1 LSEFEGTIGLHM
13 DFVPEPGGFRGGGGV
28 QHVSRGEGMRSASLD
43 GLQGAPIE
51 TVRRI
56 HVPPDPG
63 ILKALGMNQSFE
75 SAVADLIDNSLD
87 AEASCVLVRF
97 ILRRGRAAQLQVID
111 NGNGMN
117 EARIDA
123 AMKLGKPKE
132 QGKISYGYYG
142 MGLKSA
148 SFGQASTLTVM
159 SRRARASAE
168 GRRMYREKPGADFDV
183 DVLNSEAVDEH
194 LTALLPVVRSVNKGT
209 LVQWDNVK
217 DFPRSR
223 DTTQT
228 GAYIDRR
235 ITDLHR
241 HLGMVYHRLLERA
254 DVEITIDSY
263 DIDEAVGG
271 IPTLVDP
278 VNPFDYHRSGDPEY
292 PKDLTAQLPN
302 QQVILRCCIWPAKSQ
317 APQYRL
323 YGRPVES
330 FQGFYLYRKDR
341 LLKAGGWG
349 GVIQESKSYKLAR
362 VAVDIDEH
370 LDVFKM
376 SVEKSGVDFS
386 SNLVHAI
393 EKARDDGGATLQQ
406 YLDAAADTV
415 KKGNTW
421 QPKRT
426 KILPP
431 GQGLDP
437 DVKKAIKRGSPV
449 LEDKQPI
456 SVKWGKVAG
465 GDFVEVDR
473 KRRTLWLNDKYR
485 QSVLHGD
492 NGKLNDAPLV
502 KALMFL
508 LYEDMLR
515 GQAMGPK
522 DKENC
527 QFWAEVLTAAAAA
540 EEKYQ

>member
-1 LSEFEGTIGLHM
+1 MDGFEET
-13 DFVPEPGGFRGGGGV
+13 
-28 QHVSRGEGMRSASLD
+28 
-43 GLQGAPIE
+43 PIE
-51 TVRRI
+51 AVRRI

-63 ILKALGMNQSFE
+63 LLKALGMNQSFE
-75 SAVADLIDNSLD
+75 SAIADLIDNSLD
-87 AEASCVLVRF
+87 ADASCVLVRF
-97 ILRRGRAAQLQVID
+97 VLRRGRATQLQVID
-111 NGNGMN
+111 NGKGMN

-132 QGKISYGYYG
+132 QGKISLGYYG

-148 SFGQASTLTVM
+148 SFGQASILTVM
-159 SRRARASAE
+159 SRRARCRAE
-168 GRRMYREKPGADFDV
+168 GRRMYREKRDADFDV
-183 DVLNSEAVDEH
+183 DVLNCEAVEKS
-194 LTALLPVVRSVNKGT
+194 LAALLPLAGPGKTGT
-209 LVQWDNVK
+209 VVQWDNVK
-217 DFPRSR
+217 DFPRAR
-223 DTTQT
+223 DTSQT
-228 GAYIDRR
+228 GPYIDKR
-235 ITDLHR
+235 ITELNR
-241 HLGMVYHRLLERA
+241 HLGMVYHRLLEPG

-263 DIDEAVGG
+263 DIDEGVGG

-278 VNPFDYHRSGDPEY
+278 VNPFDYHRSGDPAY
-292 PKDLTAQLPN
+292 PKELIAQLPD
-302 QQVILRCCIWPAKSQ
+302 QQVVLQCHIWPAKSQ

-349 GVIQESKSYKLAR
+349 GVIQEHKSYKLAR

-370 LDVFKM
+370 LDVFTM

-386 SNLVHAI
+386 SKLVHAI
-393 EKARDDGGATLQQ
+393 EKASDESGTTLQQ
-406 YLDAAADTV
+406 YLDAAAATV

-437 DVKKAIKRGSPV
+437 YVRKAITRGSPV
-449 LEDKQPI
+449 LEDKEPVRI
-456 SVKWGKVAG
+456 RWKNVTGD
-465 GDFVEVDR
+465 DFVEIDR
-473 KRRTLWLNDKYR
+473 KNRTLLLNDKYR
-485 QSVLHGD
+485 QLVLHGD
-492 NGKLNDAPLV
+492 SGSLNDAPLV
-502 KALMFL
+502 KTLLFL
-508 LYEDMLR
+508 LYEDLFR

-527 QFWAEVLTAAAAA
+527 RFWADVLTAAVEA

>member
-1 LSEFEGTIGLHM
+1 MDEFKET
-13 DFVPEPGGFRGGGGV
+13 
-28 QHVSRGEGMRSASLD
+28 
-43 GLQGAPIE
+43 PIE
-51 TVRRI
+51 SVRRV

-87 AEASCVLVRF
+87 ADANFVLIRF
-97 ILRRGRAAQLQVID
+97 VLRRGRAWQLQIID

-123 AMKLGKPKE
+123 AMRLGKRKE
-132 QGKISYGYYG
+132 HGRISYGYYG

-159 SRRARASAE
+159 SRSARASAE

-183 DVLNSEAVDEH
+183 DVLNPEAVGEH
-194 LTALLPVVRSVNKGT
+194 LDAFLPLVRSVKKGT
-209 LVQWDNVK
+209 VVQWDSVK

-223 DTTQT
+223 DTSQT
-228 GAYIDRR
+228 GAYIGRR

-241 HLGMVYHRLLERA
+241 HLGMVYHRLLERG

-263 DIDEAVGG
+263 DLDEAVAG

-278 VNPFDYHRSGDPEY
+278 VNPFDYHRSGNPEY
-292 PKDLTAQLPN
+292 PKDLIAELSN
-302 QQVILRCCIWPAKSQ
+302 RQVILRCCIWPAKSQ

-362 VAVDIDEH
+362 IAVDIDEH

-376 SVEKSGVDFS
+376 SVEKSGVEFS
-386 SNLVHAI
+386 SELVHAI
-393 EKARDDGGATLQQ
+393 ERAHDDRGTTLQQ
-406 YLDAAADTV
+406 YLDAAAETV

-421 QPKRT
+421 QPKKT

-437 DVKKAIKRGSPV
+437 SVKTAIKRGSPV
-449 LEDKQPI
+449 LEDKDPI
-456 SVKWGKVAG
+456 SVRWGKIAG
-465 GDFVEVDR
+465 GGFVEVDR
-473 KRRTLWLNDKYR
+473 KQRTLWLNDKYR
-485 QSVLHGD
+485 PWLLHG
-492 NGKLNDAPLV
+492 NGGSLNDAPLV
-502 KALMFL
+502 KALLFL
-508 LYEDMLR
+508 LYEDMFR

>member
-1 LSEFEGTIGLHM
+1 M
-13 DFVPEPGGFRGGGGV
+13 
-28 QHVSRGEGMRSASLD
+28 D
-43 GLQGAPIE
+43 GLQATPIE

-63 ILKALGMNQSFE
+63 ILKALGMDQSFE
-75 SAVADLIDNSLD
+75 AAVADLVDNSLD
-87 AEASCVLVRF
+87 AKATCVLIRF
-97 ILRRGRAAQLQVID
+97 VLKRGRAVQLQIID

-132 QGKISYGYYG
+132 RGKVSHGYYG

-159 SRRARASAE
+159 SRSVRAGGE

-194 LTALLPVVRSVNKGT
+194 LDVLLPLVRSVRKGT
-209 LVQWDNVK
+209 VVQWDNVK
-217 DFPRSR
+217 DFPRSS
-223 DTTQT
+223 DTSQT
-228 GAYIDRR
+228 SVYIDKR
-235 ITDLHR
+235 IVDLHR
-241 HLGMVYHRLLERA
+241 HLGMVYHRLLERG

-263 DIDEAVGG
+263 DIGDDVGS

-278 VNPFDYHRSGDPEY
+278 VNPFDYHRSGDPDY
-292 PKDLTAQLPN
+292 PRDLIARVHD
-302 QQVILRCCIWPAKSQ
+302 QQVILHCYIWPAKSQ

-323 YGRPVES
+323 YGKPVES

-349 GVIQESKSYKLAR
+349 GVIQENKAYRLAR

-370 LDVFKM
+370 LDVFTM
-376 SVEKSGVDFS
+376 SVQKSGVGLTS
-386 SNLVHAI
+386 KLVHAI
-393 EKARDDGGATLQQ
+393 EKACDSDGVTLQQ
-406 YLDAAADTV
+406 YLDAAAETV

-421 QPKRT
+421 QPKQT

-437 DVKKAIKRGSPV
+437 GVKKAVKSGSPI
-449 LEDKQPI
+449 LEDKTPI
-456 SVKWGKVAG
+456 SVRWKKIAG
-465 GDFVEVDR
+465 NDFVELDR

-485 QSVLHGD
+485 PSLLHGD
-492 NGKLNDAPLV
+492 SGSLNDAPLV
-502 KALMFL
+502 KALLFL
-508 LYEDMLR
+508 LYEDMFR

-522 DKENC
+522 DKANSN
-527 QFWAEVLTAAAAA
+527 FWATVLTAAAAA